1 MQSRHNVNRL
11 KTKGA
16 HCGAFL
22 FAFGASAA
30 RRTIEPKVAGNRDR
44 RAFLE
49 EVARRAQAEE
59 VITMLMNAVTT
70 STSTIPSSITGQS
83 IAKARKWNAR
93 TRAFWAAGWV
103 LGLTSIKPTTK
114 LAAEVFRVSVPYVN
128 DAIAELGTDADY
140 ERWLNGQGSE
150 RLNGQD
156 SESLAEH
163 LLRSTPEEMIEAGR
177 KVGPAVI
184 WDRMIAPIV

>member
-1 MQSRHNVNRL
+1 MGSRPD
-11 KTKGA
+11 
-16 HCGAFL
+16 F
-22 FAFGASAA
+22 
-30 RRTIEPKVAGNRDR
+30 D
-44 RAFLE
+44 
-49 EVARRAQAEE
+49 QAYDQ
-59 VITMLMNAVTT
+59 MAV
-70 STSTIPSSITGQS
+70 
-83 IAKARKWNAR
+83 
-93 TRAFWAAGWV
+93 
-103 LGLTSIKPTTK
+103 
-114 LAAEVFRVSVPYVN
+114 EVFRVSVPYVN